1 MRDFFNEHS
10 LKEDQQQLLTCIWQN
25 VPKEEYKGEE
35 MPFEMLLDK
44 VLPSLDLQRTFQVI
58 AALSTSRMAEKM
70 ALMTPD

>member
-1 MRDFFNEHS
+1 MRDFFSKHS

-35 MPFEMLLDK
+35 MPFEMQLDK
-44 VLPSLDLQRTFQVI
+44 VLPSLDLERTFQVI
-58 AALSTSRMAEKM
+58 AALSTTRMVEKM

>member
-25 VPKEEYKGEE
+25 VPKEEFKGEE

-44 VLPSLDLQRTFQVI
+44 VLPSLDLERTFQVI